1 MDKKIAK
8 QAGLNDLGDF
18 GSKNY
23 IDSKLKALHCDP
35 TNFMCT
41 GTKVMSDGWEDG
53 GRENVCVC
61 VCVRDSVS
69 VYPSIC
75 LSICLSVYL
84 SMYTLM
90 RAYPQ
95 RRRRSRR

>member
-84 SMYTLM
+84 SIYLCTH
-90 RAYPQ
+90 
-95 RRRRSRR
+95 

>member
-41 GTKVMSDGWEDG
+41 GTKVMSDGWGDR

-61 VCVRDSVS
+61 MCVRECICRSVDLS
-69 VYPSIC
+69 VYLSIC
-75 LSICLSVYL
+75 LSIYVHIF
-84 SMYTLM
+84 M

>member
-35 TNFMCT
+35 TNFMSA
-41 GTKVMSDGWEDG
+41 GTKVMSDGWED
-53 GRENVCVC
+53 
-61 VCVRDSVS
+61 
-69 VYPSIC
+69 
-75 LSICLSVYL
+75 
-84 SMYTLM
+84 
-90 RAYPQ
+90 
-95 RRRRSRR
+95 